1 MVVNN
6 MSKLI
11 NCFLLII
18 DFIFVLILISI
29 MMWWKETHMEP
40 GLSEMLNIN
49 YLFFWLLVAIVLF
62 ILLIIRIMK
71 R

>member
-1 MVVNN
+1 